1 MNEIWKDIKGYEG
14 IYKVSNMGRV
24 MNVNTGKVLTINTKA
39 SDTASVTLSKSK
51 AKNTTKCVARL
62 VWETFSGE
70 ELSRRFYLVNKDGD
84 RLNNAL
90 DNLELHDK
98 TDRVL
103 LANAPVGS
111 ARKDSKLD
119 DDKACVILM
128 ATYIQDKVDTKL
140 MLLGKLARAYGVTTG
155 TATMV
160 AKKKRWRH
168 VTLNEA
174 DIQYCDDII
183 STYSVPSDIIDEL
196 LKYKR
201 NKEA

>member
-39 SDTASVTLSKSK
+39 SDTASVTLSKCK

-155 TATMV
+155 TATMI
-160 AKKKRWRH
+160 AKKKRWVH

-174 DIQYCDDII
+174 DVQYCNDII
-183 STYSVPSDIIDEL
+183 SKYNNPTDIL
-196 LKYKR
+196 LDLVKYK
-201 NKEA
+201 KK